1 MNSTPQRPPDEG
13 EEIAQ
18 YDDAI
23 IGKAFRWSA
32 MLLVLLVIAGIS
44 IFFLLKRKPAPPPPK
59 VTQIEAPV
67 VQSFAGVQIPQVKF
81 TDITTAAGINFVH
94 NNGAAGDKLL
104 PETMGGGVGFFD
116 FDND

>member
-1 MNSTPQRPPDEG
+1 MNPVPEKPDEG
-13 EEIAQ
+13 EEIAH

-32 MLLVLLVIAGIS
+32 VVLLLPVVAGAGLF
-44 IFFLLKRKPAPPPPK
+44 FFLKKKPAPPPPK

-67 VQSFAGVQIPQVKF
+67 VQSFAGVEVPQVRF
-81 TDITTAAGINFVH
+81 SDVTVAAGISFVH
-94 NNGAAGDKLL
+94 NNGAVGDKLL

-116 FDND
+116 FDN

>member
-1 MNSTPQRPPDEG
+1 MNPVPQKPEDG
-13 EEIAQ
+13 EEIAH

-32 MLLVLLVIAGIS
+32 LVLLLLVIAGGGL
-44 IFFLLKRKPAPPPPK
+44 FVFLKKKPAPPPPK

-67 VQSFAGVQIPQVKF
+67 AQSFAGVEVPQVRF
-81 TDITTAAGINFVH
+81 TDVTAAAGINFVH

-104 PETMGGGVGFFD
+104 PETMGGGVG
-116 FDND
+116 

>member
-1 MNSTPQRPPDEG
+1 MNPAPERPEEG
-13 EEIAQ
+13 EEIAH

-32 MLLVLLVIAGIS
+32 VVLLLLVAAAAGLF
-44 IFFLLKRKPAPPPPK
+44 FFLKKKPAPPPPK

-67 VQSFAGVQIPQVKF
+67 AQSFAGVEVPQVKF
-81 TDITTAAGINFVH
+81 TDITTAAGINFAH

-104 PETMGGGVGFFD
+104 P
-116 FDND
+116 